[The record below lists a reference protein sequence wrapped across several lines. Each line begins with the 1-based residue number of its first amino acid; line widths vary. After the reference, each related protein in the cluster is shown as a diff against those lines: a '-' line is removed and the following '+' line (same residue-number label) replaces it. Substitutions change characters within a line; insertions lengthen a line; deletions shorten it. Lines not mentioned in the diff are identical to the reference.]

1 MAELGVIA
9 LLLGLGL
16 SGYAA
21 VGSVIGQSRGVPEL
35 VVSARRSLY
44 MSAAAAVAAGLALL
58 TAFMQNDFSLQYVY
72 DHSNTVLGRGF
83 TFVAFYSGNQGS
95 LLYILMAL
103 ALMSVAAVLWAPDRF
118 SRSLPY
124 TIAVLAGT
132 QAFYFLV
139 LIFFASPFEAFN
151 GPVPIEG
158 LGLNPLLEHPG
169 MYSHPPIIMAGL
181 VGITIPFA
189 YAAGALISGNY
200 GDDWVD
206 IARTSGIIVWGV
218 LGLGLLIGA
227 WWAYTILG
235 WGGYWSW
242 DPIENVALMPWLV
255 MTAFIH
261 SIMVQK
267 RRGMFRMW
275 NVALLNIAFVL
286 AQLGMFIN
294 RGGPV
299 VSVHSFASSSLG
311 VIFMT
316 FMIVSLVFAFG
327 VFLWRYPQL
336 KSDRTIESFL
346 SREASFL
353 VNNFLL
359 LAVVAVTLWGVVFP
373 VFSDLA
379 RDVSVSVSAPY
390 FNRVNGPLLLAMVAI
405 MGVGPLLP
413 WRKTSTR
420 SIRNWFLW
428 PAAGGVAVVAGLFA
442 SGISQWVA
450 VIAFGIVAF
459 VALAIAEEWWRGT
472 AARHRGGDSWPAAY
486 WKLVSGNRPRHGG
499 YIVHLAVLALA
510 IGIIGTQLFDQ
521 RVDVAIFPG
530 ESALIDNYRVEFV
543 DVQEGS
549 RADRQTTQARLDIFQ
564 IDRSEYESD
573 LSGYRVG
580 ANRFD
585 LGGGS
590 YPGDRSIGTLEP
602 WQAFYPAYNQVSV
615 RSGIRSTIFEDL
627 YVIPSNFNVDGSIA
641 LRMSIN
647 PLAMWL
653 WISGPIFLL
662 GTAVALWPA
671 PAVERSIATVARRRR
686 VAAPS
691 GAAENA
697 PVAPLAAGTPGKK
710 MI

>member
-16 SGYAA
+16 SAYAA

-35 VVSARRSLY
+35 VVSARRSMY
-44 MSAAAAVAAGLALL
+44 MSAVAAVAAGLTLL

-83 TFVAFYSGNQGS
+83 TFVAFYSGNEGS

-103 ALMSVAAVLWAPDRF
+103 ALMSVVAVTRAPKRF

-124 TIAVLAGT
+124 TIGVLAGT
-132 QAFYFLV
+132 QAFYFFV
-139 LIFFASPFEAFN
+139 LIFFANPFELFD
-151 GPVPIEG
+151 GQVPTEG

-181 VGITIPFA
+181 VGITVPFA

-218 LGLGLLIGA
+218 LGTGLLIGA

-311 VIFMT
+311 AVFLT
-316 FMIVSLVFAFG
+316 FMIVSLLFAFG

-336 KSDRTIESFL
+336 KSDRTVESFL

-353 VNNFLL
+353 INNFLL
-359 LAVVAVTLWGVVFP
+359 LAVVAVTLWGVIFP

-390 FNRVNGPLLLAMVAI
+390 FNRVNGPLLLAVVAI

-413 WRKTSTR
+413 WRKASTR
-420 SIRNWFLW
+420 SMRNWFLW
-428 PAAGGVAVVAGLFA
+428 PAAGGLAVVVGLFA
-442 SGISQWVA
+442 SGIGPWVA
-450 VIAFGIVAF
+450 VIAFGLVAF

-472 AARHRGGDSWPAAY
+472 AARHRGGESWPVAY
-486 WKLVSGNRPRHGG
+486 WKLISGNRPRHGG

-521 RVDVAIFPG
+521 RADVVLFPG
-530 ESALIDNYRVEFV
+530 ESAVIDNYRVEFV
-543 DVQEGS
+543 DTQESS
-549 RADRQTTQARLDIFQ
+549 RVDRLTTLARLDIYK
-564 IDRSEYESD
+564 INRSEYD
-573 LSGYRVG
+573 QDMDGYRTG
-580 ANRFD
+580 DYTYD
-585 LGGGS
+585 LAGGR
-590 YPGDRSIGTLEP
+590 YPGDEPIGTLEP
-602 WQAFYPAYNQVSV
+602 WQAFYPAFNQVSV
-615 RSGIRSTIFEDL
+615 RSGIRSTIVEDL
-627 YVIPSNFNVDGSIA
+627 YLVPSNFNSDGSVA

-671 PAVERSIATVARRRR
+671 PTVERSIATVARRRR
-686 VAAPS
+686 TVAPS
-691 GAAENA
+691 GASENA
-697 PVAPLAAGTPGKK
+697 PAESITAGVPREKPF
-710 MI
+710 

>member
-16 SGYAA
+16 SSYSA

-35 VVSARRSLY
+35 IISARRSIYL
-44 MSAAAAVAAGLALL
+44 SAAASLTAALALL
-58 TAFMQNDFSLQYVY
+58 TAFMQNDFSIQYVH
-72 DHSNTVLGRGF
+72 DHSNTVLDRGF
-83 TFVAFYSGNQGS
+83 TLVAFYSGNEGS
-95 LLYILMAL
+95 LLYILL
-103 ALMSVAAVLWAPDRF
+103 ALSVMSVAAVFWAPKRF
-118 SRSLPY
+118 ARSLPY

-139 LIFFASPFEAFN
+139 LIFFASPFDAFA
-151 GPVPIEG
+151 GAVPLEG

-206 IARTSGIIVWGV
+206 IARISGILVWGT

-311 VIFMT
+311 VVFIVFM
-316 FMIVSLVFAFG
+316 MVSLVFAFG
-327 VFLWRYPQL
+327 IFLWRYPQL
-336 KSDRTIESFL
+336 KSDRTVESFV

-353 VNNFLL
+353 INNFLL
-359 LAVVAVTLWGVVFP
+359 LAVVAVTLWGVIFP

-379 RDVSVSVSAPY
+379 RDVSVSISAPY
-390 FNRVNGPLLLAMVAI
+390 FNRVNGPLLLAVVVM

-413 WRKTSTR
+413 WRRASAR
-420 SIRNWFLW
+420 SMRNWFVW
-428 PAAGGVAVVAGLFA
+428 PLVGGAAVIAGLFA
-442 SGISQWVA
+442 VGIDQWVA
-450 VIAFGIVAF
+450 VLAFGVIAF
-459 VALAIAEEWWRGT
+459 VAIAIGEEWWRGT
-472 AARHRGGDSWPAAY
+472 AARHRGGDTWPAAY
-486 WKLVSGNRPRHGG
+486 WHLVNGNRPRHGG
-499 YIVHLAVLALA
+499 YIVHLAVLALS
-510 IGIIGTQLFDQ
+510 IGIIGTQFFDQ
-521 RVDVAIFPG
+521 RVDVALFPG
-530 ESALIDNYRVEFV
+530 ESAVIDNYRVDFI
-543 DVQEGS
+543 DTQEGA
-549 RADRQTTQARLDIFQ
+549 RPDRITTQARLNIFK
-564 IDRSEYESD
+564 IDRSQYD
-573 LSGYRVG
+573 LDPSGYFVETHKF
-580 ANRFD
+580 N
-585 LGGGS
+585 LNGGS
-590 YPGDRSIGTLEP
+590 YPGDRQIGTLDP
-602 WQAFYPAYNQVSV
+602 WQAFYPAFNQVAV
-615 RSGIRSTIFEDL
+615 RSGIRSTLVEDL
-627 YVIPSNFNVDGSIA
+627 YLIPSNFNGDGSVA

-662 GTAVALWPA
+662 GTVVALWPA
-671 PAVERSIATVARRRR
+671 PAVERSIATTRSRQR
-686 VAAPS
+686 VPAPS
-691 GAAENA
+691 GAAETMGESA
-697 PVAPLAAGTPGKK
+697 TGRREKLT
-710 MI
+710 